1 MRRVV
6 LKYGIDVVMLV
17 AFILCF
23 VTGILKFPAMLKLKW
38 GGARLSPLLT
48 LTRVHDLSGVILGIM
63 VFFHLVLN
71 WNWMVTMSRR
81 MVKGK

>member
-23 VTGILKFPAMLKLKW
+23 VTGILKFPAMLQLIW
-38 GGARLSPLLT
+38 GGVRLSPLLI
-48 LTRVHDLSGVILGIM
+48 LTRIHDLSGVILGIM
-63 VFFHLVLN
+63 VFAHLILN
-71 WNWMVTMSRR
+71 WDWMVAMSRR
-81 MVKGK
+81 FIKGK